1 MNNKMKK
8 ILKWL
13 KRHKACNAGYN
24 YSTQFTDPADW
35 WDSFDRGDWML
46 WVIWRAIDRKDE
58 KELRKITLVKA
69 KCANLFRHLM
79 KDVRSKKA
87 IDIALKYGKGLAS
100 KEELENAAV
109 AAYAAAVAANA
120 DTAVAAYA
128 ANAAAVAAYA
138 AAVAANADTAVTTY
152 ASANADTAYAAAV
165 AAYASANADADAYDI
180 AQKEILKKSAD
191 IVREHYSIQD
201 VLQRILPTTFSRKEN
216 NEL

>member
-120 DTAVAAYA
+120 DTAV
-128 ANAAAVAAYA
+128 
-138 AAVAANADTAVTTY
+138 TTY